1 MYQENIHVLASLRF
15 LHLNLEWQNIKLG
28 RKTYEDLFFL
38 FHENMFY
45 VTIMQ
50 SDTTVVSI
58 AVAFFNSSG
67 IIIATNGQK
76 TLHQQLNKVILS
88 GMYNYNFEAVNYS
101 QFHNFETFRYFTKFS
116 FHLK

>member
-15 LHLNLEWQNIKLG
+15 LDLNLEWQNIKLG

-50 SDTTVVSI
+50 SDNTVVSI
-58 AVAFFNSSG
+58 AVAFFNSG
-67 IIIATNGQK
+67 RY
-76 TLHQQLNKVILS
+76 
-88 GMYNYNFEAVNYS
+88 YNSYKWSKNITPTV
-101 QFHNFETFRYFTKFS
+101 K
-116 FHLK
+116 